1 MSETPQAASNSAID
15 QPLYC
20 ANHPKVQTLLRCNR
34 CGKPICTKCARRTPV
49 GFRCPECLHEQ
60 QTVFYSAT
68 SLDYVL
74 AVVVSLVLS
83 AIAGY
88 IMSYL
93 GWFFAIF
100 LGPII
105 GGIIAEAIRRVSQKR
120 RGRWMSWVGA
130 VCIALGALLP
140 VVLSIL
146 LIKGFLSNL
155 QTSDLLSVAFS
166 LILGRVNVVYVVL
179 AAITAYA
186 RLR

>member
-1 MSETPQAASNSAID
+1 M
-15 QPLYC
+15 
-20 ANHPKVQTLLRCNR
+20 
-34 CGKPICTKCARRTPV
+34 

-60 QTVFYSAT
+60 QAAFYSAT
-68 SLDYVL
+68 SLDYAL
-74 AVVVSLVLS
+74 AAVAGLVLS
-83 AIAGY
+83 AIAAY

-105 GGIIAEAIRRVSQKR
+105 GGIIAESMRRVSQKR
-120 RGRWMSWVGA
+120 RGRWMSWVA
-130 VCIALGALLP
+130 AACIVLGALLP
-140 VVLSIL
+140 VIFGIL
-146 LIKGFLSNL
+146 LIRGFLSNL
-155 QTSDLLSVAFS
+155 QPSDFLSMVLS

>member
-1 MSETPQAASNSAID
+1 
-15 QPLYC
+15 
-20 ANHPKVQTLLRCNR
+20 
-34 CGKPICTKCARRTPV
+34 V

-60 QTVFYSAT
+60 QAVFYSAT
-68 SLDYVL
+68 SRDYTL

-120 RGRWMSWVGA
+120 RGRWMSWVA
-130 VCIALGALLP
+130 VVCIVLGALLP
-140 VVLSIL
+140 VIL
-146 LIKGFLSNL
+146 GILFFRGFLSNL
-155 QTSDLLSVAFS
+155 QMSDFLSVVLS